1 MIGYRG
7 GSVSLSHESS
17 RPPDQRDECVD
28 RCCRGML
35 TTLTSLEWAAQCSS
49 SRYAPAW
56 WLRGFFGCFGY
67 AAGTSVSTNEAR
79 LRLRFPFSARC
90 ALRSYSSAVRMIAA
104 FAPGRAVSPSAI
116 VRISCAR
123 CRHCS
128 GVWKVDDTV
137 MMPSNRT
144 ARALTTARLR

>member
-28 RCCRGML
+28 
-35 TTLTSLEWAAQCSS
+35 
-49 SRYAPAW
+49 
-56 WLRGFFGCFGY
+56 RGFFGCFGY

-79 LRLRFPFSARC
+79 LRLRFPFSARS

-116 VRISCAR
+116 VRIS
-123 CRHCS
+123 RHAAA
-128 GVWKVDDTV
+128 
-137 MMPSNRT
+137 T
-144 ARALTTARLR
+144 AQEYGRSMTR